1 MFRETFPGAFL
12 TVTLTFSWLPSFMV
26 TVIVAEPA
34 FTPLTTPFAD
44 TVARFGTRGLA
55 ATALFVGLGLVR
67 YLFLV
72 YGRGDVG
79 RPEKI
84 LLSDRLMWLI
94 LAGYVAGAVFVLAVK

>member
-1 MFRETFPGAFL
+1 MLDALIGLSAL
-12 TVTLTFSWLPSFMV
+12 ATLGVYTWYTL
-26 TVIVAEPA
+26 A
-34 FTPLTTPFAD
+34 AD

-55 ATALFVGLGLVR
+55 ATAFFVGLGLVR

-72 YGRGDVG
+72 YGRDDGG

-94 LAGYVAGAVFVLAVK
+94 LAGYVASAVFVLAVK